1 MEAIRP
7 SLRPSPLDAPTI
19 GALAHL
25 YRGEIYRST
34 IWRTRLDNTTNWAVV
49 TLGIAL
55 SVTFSRSEASP
66 LPLLLAGILCIVF
79 LIFEARRYRYF
90 NVWRARARW
99 IERNFYAPMLRGETL
114 MSNSEWSDVL
124 ANDYCAPRHH
134 ISFARA
140 MGRRLR
146 RNYIW
151 ILGIQTVVIAVCS
164 DPKVLSKVKDMVILH
179 QQDLDF
185 PITDAGKVREFLAAR
200 KEGVKIVFST
210 YQSAHV
216 VGEACQGLEDFD
228 LGIFDEAHKTA
239 GREGAKFGFGL
250 EDRIWG
256 ISVSQSHAR
265 RWSRCARTVFRISRN
280 G

>member
-1 MEAIRP
+1 MPREGMEAIRP
-7 SLRPSPLDAPTI
+7 VRRPHEFDAATI

-114 MSNSEWSDVL
+114 MSNSEWCDVL

-140 MGRRLR
+140 IGRRLR

-151 ILGIQTVVIAVCS
+151 ILGIQTVAYYGKIAIHPAPVSSLSELVQRASLGPIPGELMLLAGVI
-164 DPKVLSKVKDMVILH
+164 
-179 QQDLDF
+179 F
-185 PITDAGKVREFLAAR
+185 
-200 KEGVKIVFST
+200 
-210 YQSAHV
+210 
-216 VGEACQGLEDFD
+216 
-228 LGIFDEAHKTA
+228 TA
-239 GREGAKFGFGL
+239 GWISFAAITYFLDRAKHGPGP
-250 EDRIWG
+250 RVTMG
-256 ISVSQSHAR
+256 
-265 RWSRCARTVFRISRN
+265 
-280 G
+280 

>member
-7 SLRPSPLDAPTI
+7 SLHPSPLDAPTI

-124 ANDYCAPRHH
+124 ASDYCTPRHH

-140 MGRRLR
+140 IGRRLR

-151 ILGIQTVVIAVCS
+151 ILGIQTVAYYGKIAIH
-164 DPKVLSKVKDMVILH
+164 PG
-179 QQDLDF
+179 
-185 PITDAGKVREFLAAR
+185 AGIEPFR
-200 KEGVKIVFST
+200 
-210 YQSAHV
+210 
-216 VGEACQGLEDFD
+216 VGPACQSWSNSGRANVAGWRDFQRGLAWF
-228 LGIFDEAHKTA
+228 
-239 GREGAKFGFGL
+239 
-250 EDRIWG
+250 
-256 ISVSQSHAR
+256 
-265 RWSRCARTVFRISRN
+265 RCDHLLP
-280 G
+280 

>member
-7 SLRPSPLDAPTI
+7 SLQPSPLDAPTI

-114 MSNSEWSDVL
+114 MSDSEWSDVL

-140 MGRRLR
+140 IGDRKSTRL
-146 RNYIW
+146 NSSHN
-151 ILGIQTVVIAVCS
+151 G
-164 DPKVLSKVKDMVILH
+164 
-179 QQDLDF
+179 
-185 PITDAGKVREFLAAR
+185 
-200 KEGVKIVFST
+200 
-210 YQSAHV
+210 QSRMPSSA
-216 VGEACQGLEDFD
+216 
-228 LGIFDEAHKTA
+228 
-239 GREGAKFGFGL
+239 
-250 EDRIWG
+250 
-256 ISVSQSHAR
+256 
-265 RWSRCARTVFRISRN
+265 
-280 G
+280 